1 LGKPPEDGLGNGVRG
16 PGSGSIRAVSITRL
30 LLILALVLSVSAE
43 AAKPSRRPK
52 KGKGK
57 KPSITKPV
65 PMQAEPEP
73 EPGATEPAEATG
85 VEPSQDMA
93 PWPAA
98 QKPMAPDA
106 PARPEATAEAQA
118 RPDATSATV
127 VLAVARSDNAQ
138 DAASQ
143 LQTELSRLL
152 SEKPDVQLV
161 DLAST
166 FPPPPLPSLAVAD
179 ALFEEGKGLYD
190 NLDPEAAAGKFLGAV
205 EAYEKHPVA
214 FKPERLATTLIF
226 LGASQ
231 LLNGD
236 KDGAKLS
243 FQRALAASPKTQPDA
258 AMFGADVQTAFTDVQ
273 QAFNAQEKALLAIDS
288 KPSGATVTVRGEE
301 VGVTPLKS
309 VPVHAGRHPV
319 IISLPGYVP
328 YASYPQVAP
337 GKTAEVKPQLEPLP
351 ALAGVLAAAGRAT
364 TEDAF
369 DADKM
374 PPETAQIADKVGAR
388 YVVLAAVE
396 KNKRDPAEAQLQV
409 WDVTTKSRLR
419 GLEVELGSRDPDNS
433 TVAAADRIHGFLTGA
448 SPLAPV
454 STASSMPP
462 VMKKPWFW
470 AAVVGGAAVV
480 TGGIVYATQER
491 NRPGP
496 GFGTGIP
503 GLPF

>member
-1 LGKPPEDGLGNGVRG
+1 M
-16 PGSGSIRAVSITRL
+16 SITRL
-30 LLILALVLSVSAE
+30 FLILALTLSVSAE
-43 AAKPSRRPK
+43 AAKPSRRSTK

-57 KPSITKPV
+57 KPAITKPV
-65 PMQAEPEP
+65 PMQTEP
-73 EPGATEPAEATG
+73 EPGSTEPGEAPA
-85 VEPSQDMA
+85 VEPSNDMA
-93 PWPAA
+93 PAPTAT
-98 QKPMAPDA
+98 KPLAPDA
-106 PARPEATAEAQA
+106 PARPEATAEAPA
-118 RPDATSATV
+118 RTAPGAAV
-127 VLAVARSDNAQ
+127 VLAIPRSANAQ
-138 DAASQ
+138 DSASQ
-143 LQTELSRLL
+143 LQGELNRLL

-161 DLAST
+161 DLATT
-166 FPPPPLPSLAVAD
+166 FPAPPPPSLAEAD

-190 NLDPEAAAGKFLGAV
+190 NLDPEAAAGKFLSAI
-205 EAYEKHPVA
+205 EAYEKYPVA

-243 FQRALAASPKTQPDA
+243 FQRALAASPKTQPEA

-273 QAFNAQEKALLAIDS
+273 QAFNAQEKATLVVDS
-288 KPSGATVTVRGEE
+288 KPSGATVTVRGED
-301 VGVTPLKS
+301 VGVTPIKS

-351 ALAGVLAAAGRAT
+351 ALAEVLTAAGRAT
-364 TEDAF
+364 SEKAF
-369 DADKM
+369 DSDKM
-374 PPETAQIADKVGAR
+374 PPEASLIAEKVGAR

-396 KNKRDPAEAQLQV
+396 KDKRDPAEAELQV
-409 WDVTTKSRLR
+409 WDVTNKSRLR
-419 GLEVELGSRDPDNS
+419 GLEVELGSKDPDNS
-433 TVAAADRIHGFLTGA
+433 TMAAADRIHGFLTGA

-454 STASSMPP
+454 ASSSLAVPP

-480 TGGIVYATQER
+480 TGGILYATQER
-491 NRPGP
+491 GRPGP
-496 GFGTGIP
+496 GFGSGVP